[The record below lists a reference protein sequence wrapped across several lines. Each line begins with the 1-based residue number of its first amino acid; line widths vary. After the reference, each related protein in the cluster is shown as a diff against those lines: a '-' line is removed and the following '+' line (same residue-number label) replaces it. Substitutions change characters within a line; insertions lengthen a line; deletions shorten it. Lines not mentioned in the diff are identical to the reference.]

1 MLRSSPCSRS
11 VRLSSYGC
19 IGCCDRYDITAS
31 ASRLPTLRFLA
42 ISPSSPWG
50 VPPGGGTPVVMGDQ
64 VVRAGSSTVGKP
76 PSACARR
83 TVTAS
88 GGARRVVHGGKPA
101 LRVRPPQVGQV
112 LAGEHG

>member
-1 MLRSSPCSRS
+1 MYPALASWPTTMYSDPWLNLMLRSSPCSRS

-19 IGCCDRYDITAS
+19 MGCCDRYDITAS

-64 VVRAGSSTVGKP
+64 AVRAGSSTVGN
-76 PSACARR
+76 
-83 TVTAS
+83 
-88 GGARRVVHGGKPA
+88 PA
-101 LRVRPPQVGQV
+101 LRVRPPHSYG
-112 LAGEHG
+112 